1 MNKITIINGEKNF
14 EIQFDSATIALL
26 TIFDKYE
33 SKYDKLKKSWSFE
46 KNHYEAVLTDL
57 KEIAIIEKKTAE
69 VEVFQKHI
77 YATKKINIR
86 MSKFNQDIID
96 ITKTI
101 KGRKYFQET
110 KEWEID
116 DKYVD
121 ELKEKLATFKVT
133 DVV

>member
-1 MNKITIINGEKNF
+1 
-14 EIQFDSATIALL
+14 
-26 TIFDKYE
+26 
-33 SKYDKLKKSWSFE
+33 
-46 KNHYEAVLTDL
+46 
-57 KEIAIIEKKTAE
+57 
-69 VEVFQKHI
+69 
-77 YATKKINIR
+77 

-116 DKYVD
+116 DKYAD

>member
-46 KNHYEAVLTDL
+46 KNHYEGVLNDL

-69 VEVFQKHI
+69 VEVFLKHI
-77 YATKKINIR
+77 HATKKINIR

-121 ELKEKLATFKVT
+121 ELKEKLASFKIT
-133 DVV
+133 DFV